1 MHELKIEIG
10 EPRIIRGDYYDY
22 GTFGGIAKVGDR
34 LIVSASIGIDRHRT
48 REEILRDWE
57 EEPGQ
62 IKSSDD
68 YIMKPTKEDIHRLGG
83 RWYLKSDDGGET
95 WEDYGAPTSQMSEL
109 RDGSLYSTGQGME
122 TEEGQSIMVWRSF
135 DRGDTYVGPEYV
147 PVIGPSLESRSEA
160 QHGLNQFGFIGR
172 DIAELDDGTLLVPAC
187 VRFSGDTKYRNVIY
201 RSTDQGK
208 SFHYYS
214 TMTMEPDFQND
225 FGEPN
230 IELLSNG
237 DLISMHR
244 TGSYMPL
251 WQFHSTNGGATW
263 SGPTDPGAH
272 GVSPDM
278 VRLGNGVLACTYG
291 RPGCWIMLSPDGR
304 GNDWTERTCI
314 WNGRTLVT
322 YEEPNLGHVPQRR
335 DDRSECYS
343 CIRESSPGTLL
354 FLFAAP
360 TCIDDSSVT
369 NPWDPKQVRKFSIW
383 GVNINVEIR

>member
-1 MHELKIEIG
+1 MVRSAEL
-10 EPRIIRGDYYDY
+10 
-22 GTFGGIAKVGDR
+22 AKVGDR

-68 YIMKPTKEDIHRLGG
+68 YIMKPTEEDIHRLGG
-83 RWYLKSDDGGET
+83 RWCLKSDDAGET
-95 WEDYGAPTSQMSEL
+95 WKDYGAPTTQLSEL
-109 RDGSLYSTGQGME
+109 SDGSLYGTGQGME

-135 DRGDTYVGPEYV
+135 DKGDTYVGPEYV
-147 PVIGPSLESRSEA
+147 PVVGPSLESRSEA

-187 VRFSGDTKYRNVIY
+187 LRFSGDTKYGNVIY

-251 WQFHSTNGGATW
+251 WQFISSDGGATW
-263 SGPTDPGAH
+263 NGPSDPGAH

-291 RPGCWIMLSPDGR
+291 RTRLLDNVQSR
-304 GNDWTERTCI
+304 
-314 WNGRTLVT
+314 WN
-322 YEEPNLGHVPQRR
+322 RR
-335 DDRSECYS
+335 RLD
-343 CIRESSPGTLL
+343 
-354 FLFAAP
+354 
-360 TCIDDSSVT
+360 
-369 NPWDPKQVRKFSIW
+369 
-383 GVNINVEIR
+383 

>member
-1 MHELKIEIG
+1 
-10 EPRIIRGDYYDY
+10 
-22 GTFGGIAKVGDR
+22 
-34 LIVSASIGIDRHRT
+34 
-48 REEILRDWE
+48 
-57 EEPGQ
+57 
-62 IKSSDD
+62 
-68 YIMKPTKEDIHRLGG
+68 
-83 RWYLKSDDGGET
+83 
-95 WEDYGAPTSQMSEL
+95 
-109 RDGSLYSTGQGME
+109 
-122 TEEGQSIMVWRSF
+122 MVWRSF

-214 TMTMEPDFQND
+214 TMTMEPDFLND

-291 RPGCWIMLSPDGR
+291 RPGCWIMPGR

-314 WNGRTLVT
+314 WNGRTLV
-322 YEEPNLGHVPQRR
+322 
-335 DDRSECYS
+335 
-343 CIRESSPGTLL
+343 
-354 FLFAAP
+354 
-360 TCIDDSSVT
+360 
-369 NPWDPKQVRKFSIW
+369 
-383 GVNINVEIR
+383 

>member
-244 TGSYMPL
+244 TGQL
-251 WQFHSTNGGATW
+251 HAVV
-263 SGPTDPGAH
+263 A
-272 GVSPDM
+272 
-278 VRLGNGVLACTYG
+278 VLFYE
-291 RPGCWIMLSPDGR
+291 WR
-304 GNDWTERTCI
+304 GNMERSFRPWSTWRFSGYGETQQWRTCLHL
-314 WNGRTLVT
+314 WASR
-322 YEEPNLGHVPQRR
+322 
-335 DDRSECYS
+335 
-343 CIRESSPGTLL
+343 LL
-354 FLFAAP
+354 
-360 TCIDDSSVT
+360 D
-369 NPWDPKQVRKFSIW
+369 
-383 GVNINVEIR
+383 NV